1 MKTIAVI
8 NQKGGVAKTTT
19 SHNLAVGLALQGH
32 RVLAVDLDPQANLT
46 LLLGVDSA
54 DVEVEGTVATLFRDG
69 ARIQNILVD
78 TVEAGVTLL
87 PASIELAAAVENL
100 YSVLRRETKLKK
112 ALSFVEERFDYVVM
126 DCGPN
131 LGVLSVNAIVAADG
145 ILVPAQ
151 LSRLSLRGLHDLL
164 MTVAEVREGEPG
176 LRPARCP
183 DAGQGRSKAASRGGL
198 ATPGAGEGADSGNPD
213 SGVRGRGKKPDG
225 GKRDP
230 GRGEGSPVVEPGR
243 PGLSS
248 VGEGDTDDMADEQL
262 RNNLGKLSRGERVGK
277 PLGLLK
283 QPESILTTLPTHQIA
298 PDPTNPAKTWAT
310 CRSSRRPSSR
320 WASSSQFWLPRWRRT
335 ATRYWPVSGAT
346 RRLESSGSRWSR
358 PSVRSVEEQRR
369 LEIQIIETSYI
380 AP

>member
-164 MTVAEVREGEPG
+164 MTVAEVREGEPAYD
-176 LRPARCP
+176 LRVVLTRVKGAAKQRQEAAWQLLEPVKERILETQIRESEAVEKSQMEENGTPA
-183 DAGQGRSKAASRGGL
+183 
-198 ATPGAGEGADSGNPD
+198 
-213 SGVRGRGKKPDG
+213 
-225 GKRDP
+225 
-230 GRGEGSPVVEPGR
+230 VVK
-243 PGLSS
+243 
-248 VGEGDTDDMADEQL
+248 D
-262 RNNLGKLSRGERVGK
+262 
-277 PLGLLK
+277 
-283 QPESILTTLPTHQIA
+283 
-298 PDPTNPAKTWAT
+298 
-310 CRSSRRPSSR
+310 RPSSNR
-320 WASSSQFWLPRWRRT
+320 AAQDYQALVREIRTIWPMSSSGT
-335 ATRYWPVSGAT
+335 TS
-346 RRLESSGSRWSR
+346 ESYRVANG
-358 PSVRSVEEQRR
+358 
-369 LEIQIIETSYI
+369 
-380 AP
+380 

>member
-164 MTVAEVREGEPG
+164 MTVAEVREGESAYD
-176 LRPARCP
+176 LRVVLTRVKGAAKQRQEAAWQLLEPVKERILETQIRESEAVEKSQMEENGTPA
-183 DAGQGRSKAASRGGL
+183 
-198 ATPGAGEGADSGNPD
+198 
-213 SGVRGRGKKPDG
+213 
-225 GKRDP
+225 
-230 GRGEGSPVVEPGR
+230 VVKE
-243 PGLSS
+243 
-248 VGEGDTDDMADEQL
+248 
-262 RNNLGKLSRGERVGK
+262 
-277 PLGLLK
+277 
-283 QPESILTTLPTHQIA
+283 
-298 PDPTNPAKTWAT
+298 
-310 CRSSRRPSSR
+310 RSSSNRAAQDYQALVREIRTIWPM
-320 WASSSQFWLPRWRRT
+320 SSSGT
-335 ATRYWPVSGAT
+335 TS
-346 RRLESSGSRWSR
+346 ESYRVANG
-358 PSVRSVEEQRR
+358 
-369 LEIQIIETSYI
+369 
-380 AP
+380 